1 MKKVIPIVLVAILIA
16 VVSAAVVSRWGAT
29 QASDKKPSTVTK
41 NPPSF
46 AVNSQPNKPE
56 DVQIL
61 KGSAQTDEDSKAK
74 PFIGIRMGN
83 LPDSEAD
90 ALGIDGGVIVL
101 SIGDGSPA
109 DGELMEDD
117 IITSITRDG
126 DGIPITSTESVIEL
140 VLDSEPGDTLAFEVL
155 RDGDTVLVEI
165 EVGEH
170 EVRAIVRHKG
180 VVSPLDIGNLM
191 RYLRGNFVS
200 AEVVMETEDGLKTIT
215 AKTGTVTNINVA
227 NGTFTLIPADGSD
240 NVSYGISVNSWVVT
254 SSQGTLEGLR
264 EDERTLVV
272 SVDGDVK
279 LVAQR
284 EGFGRHHGMQFNMP
298 GKLKGGFRFEGLGE
312 LRERFQQFQKV
323 PEWRE
328 RLKQI
333 VPRIR
338 ERLKDHDFDLEQF
351 LDESEIEELL
361 EGVSS
366 F

>member
-1 MKKVIPIVLVAILIA
+1 MKKVIPIVLVAIVIA
-16 VVSAAVVSRWGAT
+16 VVSGVVVSRLGAT
-29 QASDKKPSTVTK
+29 QASDKKPSTVTQ
-41 NPPSF
+41 NSPTLT
-46 AVNSQPNKPE
+46 ANSQPNKPE

-61 KGSAQTDEDSKAK
+61 KGSARADEDSKTK

-90 ALGIDGGVIVL
+90 ALGIDGGVVVKAV
-101 SIGDGSPA
+101 GDGSPA
-109 DGELMEDD
+109 AGKLMVDD
-117 IITSITRDG
+117 IITSIARDG
-126 DGIPITSTESVIEL
+126 DEIPITSAEGVFE
-140 VLDSEPGDTLAFEVL
+140 VVMDSEPGDTLAFEVL
-155 RDGDTVLVEI
+155 RDGDTVLVEV

-180 VVSPLDIGNLM
+180 VVSPLGIGNLM

-215 AKTGTVTNINVA
+215 AKTGTVTNVNVA
-227 NGTFTLIPADGSD
+227 NGRFTLIPADGSD
-240 NVSYGISVNSWVVT
+240 NVSYGISGDSWVVT
-254 SSQGTLEGLR
+254 SSQGTLEGLN

-284 EGFGRHHGMQFNMP
+284 EGFGRHNRMQFNMP
-298 GKLKGGFRFEGLGE
+298 GKLKGGFRLERLGE
-312 LRERFQQFQKV
+312 LRERFQQFQDV
-323 PEWRE
+323 PELRE
-328 RLKQI
+328 RLQRI

-338 ERLKDHDFDLEQF
+338 ERLKEHDFDLEQF
-351 LDESEIEELL
+351 LDESEIAELL

>member
-1 MKKVIPIVLVAILIA
+1 MAILIA

-90 ALGIDGGVIVL
+90 ALGIDGGVVVL

-191 RYLRGNFVS
+191 RYMRGNFVS

-312 LRERFQQFQKV
+312 LRSGSSSSRRCRSGESGLS
-323 PEWRE
+323 
-328 RLKQI
+328 RLSPGFASVSKTTTLTWSSSWTN
-333 VPRIR
+333 R
-338 ERLKDHDFDLEQF
+338 RLR
-351 LDESEIEELL
+351 SC
-361 EGVSS
+361 
-366 F
+366 